1 MENFVGNAVDQLF
14 RSRYFVRVD
23 GMYFDHGMIFSCG
36 HYNHLGTPM
45 QTLNED
51 PLEIQKRNFRYVQI
65 DAIGVSISNIAS
77 PFLPVFLTRLGATN
91 FQVGLLSSMPGVTGL
106 VLAILVGRFLQTRR
120 NVVPWYSLSR
130 LMVIMCYAL
139 TGIFT
144 LLVSEKFTIIA
155 TLAIW
160 AFATLPQ
167 TALAVA
173 FSVVMNAVA
182 GPEGRYALLSRRW
195 AIFGL
200 TSVVGT
206 FIVTRLIDI
215 LDFPLNYAIMFMVL
229 SFGGFVSYYFS
240 QRINIPDQVALP
252 LPDSRS
258 PRQNLGNYLKLLRE
272 NPAFLSFSSKRFVYF
287 SALVL
292 SQPIMPL
299 FLVRE
304 VGATDSQIGT
314 INMTLTL
321 VMLVGYFVWPWVSR
335 RRGGRL
341 VLLATTL
348 GMVLY
353 PALSAATP
361 RIELIILYAGI
372 AGLFQGGLD
381 LVFFDELMK
390 TVPAEYSATFVS
402 LAQSMQYMSMIV
414 APLLGTWL
422 AGYIGL
428 GGALWLSAG
437 LRLVGFLLFLKRDVK
452 KQAQSQT

>member
-1 MENFVGNAVDQLF
+1 MNTSLNAEQL
-14 RSRYFVRVD
+14 R
-23 GMYFDHGMIFSCG
+23 
-36 HYNHLGTPM
+36 N
-45 QTLNED
+45 
-51 PLEIQKRNFRYVQI
+51 QKDNFRYVQI
-65 DAIGVSISNIAS
+65 DAVGVSISNVAA

-106 VLAILVGRFLQTRR
+106 ILAIFVGRFLQSRR
-120 NVVPWYSLSR
+120 NIVPWYSLSR
-130 LMVIMCYAL
+130 LMVILCYAL
-139 TGIFT
+139 TGILT
-144 LLVSEKFTIIA
+144 LLVNEDFAIIA

-182 GPEGRYALLSRRW
+182 GPAGRYTLLSRRW

-200 TSVVGT
+200 TGVIGT
-206 FIVTRLIDI
+206 FIVTRLIDLI
-215 LDFPLNYAIMFMVL
+215 DFPLNYAIMFLVL
-229 SFGGFVSYYFS
+229 SLGGFLSFYFS
-240 QRINIPDQVALP
+240 RKILLPDQVPPPITNAGKP
-252 LPDSRS
+252 LKGL
-258 PRQNLGNYLKLLRE
+258 QNILDLLKE
-272 NPAFLSFSSKRFVYF
+272 NPAFLSFSLKRFVYF
-287 SALVL
+287 SAIVL
-292 SQPIMPL
+292 GTPIMPL
-299 FLVRE
+299 FLVRD
-304 VGATDSQIGT
+304 VQASDSQIGT

-321 VMLVGYFVWPWVSR
+321 VMLVGYYLWPRVSR
-335 RRGGRL
+335 RFGGRS

-348 GMVLY
+348 GMTFY

-361 RIELIILYAGI
+361 RVELIIIYAGI

-390 TVPAEYSATFVS
+390 TVPPEYSATFVAIS
-402 LAQSMQYMSMIV
+402 QSMQYLSMIL

-437 LRLVGFLLFLKRDVK
+437 LRLLGFLLFLKRDVK
-452 KQAQSQT
+452 QRV

>member
-1 MENFVGNAVDQLF
+1 MN
-14 RSRYFVRVD
+14 
-23 GMYFDHGMIFSCG
+23 
-36 HYNHLGTPM
+36 
-45 QTLNED
+45 TLSEEE
-51 PLEIQKRNFRYVQI
+51 LQIQKRNFRYVQI
-65 DAIGVSISNIAS
+65 DAVGVSISNVAA

-106 VLAILVGRFLQTRR
+106 ILAILVGRFLQTRR
-120 NVVPWYSLSR
+120 NIVPWYSLSR
-130 LMVIMCYAL
+130 LLVILCYAL
-139 TGIFT
+139 TGILT
-144 LLVSEKFTIIA
+144 LLISEKFVILA

-200 TSVVGT
+200 TGVVGT
-206 FIVTRLIDI
+206 FIVTRLIN
-215 LDFPLNYAIMFMVL
+215 LLGFPVNYAVMFLVL
-229 SFGGFVSYYFS
+229 SLGGFLSYYFS
-240 QRINIPDQVALP
+240 SQINLPEQNPPPLSSSGSPLEGLRNYAALM
-252 LPDSRS
+252 RA
-258 PRQNLGNYLKLLRE
+258 
-272 NPAFLSFSSKRFVYF
+272 NPAFVSFASKRFVYF

-292 SQPIMPL
+292 SAPIMPL
-299 FLVRE
+299 YLVRD
-304 VGATDSQIGT
+304 VHATDSQIGT
-314 INMTLTL
+314 INMFMTL
-321 VMLVGYFVWPWVSR
+321 VMLIGYYLWPRVSR
-335 RRGGRL
+335 KRGGRF

-348 GMVLY
+348 GMTLY
-353 PALSAATP
+353 PALSAITP
-361 RIELIILYAGI
+361 RVDLIILYAGI

-402 LAQSMQYMSMIV
+402 IAQSMQYLSTIL

-428 GGALWLSAG
+428 DGALWLSAG
-437 LRLVGFLLFLKRDVK
+437 LRLLGFLLFLKPDR
-452 KQAQSQT
+452 S